1 MTPTP
6 STGQMTQKNYNRL
19 LILVAGLGGLL
30 YGVDV
35 GIIAGALPY
44 LEATSG
50 LSANQL
56 SVIVAAVLLGSVIS
70 TLFAGLLADWLGR
83 KPMMALS
90 GILFIA
96 SIPII
101 ALSNGYWPLVMGRL
115 LQGISAGLIGVIVP
129 LYLAECL
136 GASNRGKGTG
146 IFQWMLTLGIVGA
159 AVIGYSFSLQ
169 VDAIAKLNDPEKL
182 FAFKDTAWRSIF
194 WVSLPPGIFYV
205 ICALMVSDSPRWLFR
220 IGRKEAALAALLR
233 SRTAEQAEIELREM
247 EAAADQARMDS
258 AGAKIK
264 ESLLRR
270 KYVIPFVL
278 ACLILACNQATGV
291 NSIIGYNAT
300 ILMQAGL
307 RDSNA
312 HLGYVILT
320 LVNFLVTMV
329 SVALVDKKGRKFL
342 LSIGSAG
349 IVASLICTG
358 LMFQKTEKHRVD
370 VREAVQA
377 MVSPDQTVSIS
388 FNQDAAA
395 KMLGGKDVPETS
407 TLVVIYSYGDFNAA
421 SKVVRSDEAGGG
433 IEITRESCVPATQVA
448 AFFQNPFADLESA
461 RTAPLK
467 IENALISPVPSARS
481 GWITALCIFAFMAF
495 FAAGPGVCVWLA
507 LSELMPTRIRSNG
520 MSIALLINQAVSTG
534 IAASFLPIVGKHGYA
549 TMFFI
554 FAGCSVVYFLT
565 VVFFLPETKGK
576 TLEEIEENF
585 DGRKSRA

>member
-1 MTPTP
+1 MTL
-6 STGQMTQKNYNRL
+6 KNYNRFM
-19 LILVAGLGGLL
+19 ILVAGLGGLL

-50 LSANQL
+50 LSGNQL
-56 SVIVAAVLLGSVIS
+56 SMVVAAVLLGSVIS

-83 KPMMALS
+83 KPMMAWS
-90 GILFIA
+90 GILFIV
-96 SIPII
+96 SIPMI
-101 ALSNGYWPLVMGRL
+101 ALANGYWPLVLGRL

-146 IFQWMLTLGIVGA
+146 IFQWMLTLGIVAA

-169 VDAIAKLNDPEKL
+169 VEAIAKLNDPAKL

-194 WVSLPPGIFYV
+194 WVSLPPGVFFV
-205 ICALMVSDSPRWLFR
+205 ICSLMVSESPRWLYR
-220 IGRKEAALAALLR
+220 SGRKDAARAALLR
-233 SRTAEQAEIELREM
+233 SRTEEQAEVELREM
-247 EAAADQARMDS
+247 EETEVAEKARTDS
-258 AGAKIK
+258 AGTKIK

-278 ACLILACNQATGV
+278 ACVILACNQATGV

-342 LSIGSAG
+342 LSIGTAG
-349 IVASLICTG
+349 IIASLICTG

-370 VREAVQA
+370 VRESVQA
-377 MVSPDQTVSIS
+377 MVSPDQTASIS
-388 FNQDAAA
+388 FNQEAAA
-395 KMLGGKDVPETS
+395 KMLGRLDSTEIS
-407 TLVVIYSYGDFNAA
+407 TLVVIYSYGDFQAA
-421 SKVVRSDEAGGG
+421 SKVVRSDEAGSK

-448 AFFQNPFADLESA
+448 AFFQNPFANFESA

-467 IENALISPVPSARS
+467 IENALITPVPSVRS
-481 GWITALCIFAFMAF
+481 GWITALCIFVFMAF

-534 IAASFLPIVGKHGYA
+534 IAGTFLPIVGKHGYA

-554 FAGCSVVYFLT
+554 FAGCTAVYFLT

-585 DGRKSRA
+585 AGRKSRA